1 MGEILNMTDN
11 DKFAY
16 LVMAHKADYTFQKLL
31 SAIDDVRND
40 IYLHIDKKSDIDSFK
55 KLAQNVKQSN
65 LFLLREREWNGGT
78 FSN

>member
-40 IYLHIDKKSDIDSFK
+40 IYLHIDKK
-55 KLAQNVKQSN
+55 V
-65 LFLLREREWNGGT
+65 T
-78 FSN
+78 